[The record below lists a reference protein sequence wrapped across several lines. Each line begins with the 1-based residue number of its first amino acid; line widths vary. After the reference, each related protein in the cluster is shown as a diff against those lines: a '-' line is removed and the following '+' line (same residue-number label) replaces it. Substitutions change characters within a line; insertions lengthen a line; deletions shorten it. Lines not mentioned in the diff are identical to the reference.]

1 MTRKPPATARPK
13 SPIRPQPAL
22 SPAKDKPRAA
32 LLDSAVDRREQKRIR
47 MILRRAL
54 AGPFAPG
61 GPVTLHGPVAPGA
74 AAGQSPTEFDP
85 QLLDRLVAE
94 GLLAR
99 EDRLFRATAETAAYL
114 RRALCDQA
122 GDPFAD
128 QHRTLEVETLVMPEG
143 RQPVRRNLAE
153 SPLFPLLRLKEKDG
167 RPFLT
172 PEVVSAGDRLAADF
186 DHGSLQPRITANWQP
201 RLSSKAKGAA
211 PAGPDL
217 ADSRIAARTR
227 VNRAIEAMGPELAGV
242 ALDICCFGKGLETVE
257 RERQWPAR
265 SAKLMLRAALLALA
279 RHYTPPPPKPRNRH
293 WGDEGFRPEIG

>member
-1 MTRKPPATARPK
+1 MTRNTHITPCMPPSARSLSATAGTRT
-13 SPIRPQPAL
+13 
-22 SPAKDKPRAA
+22 KPRAVP
-32 LLDSAVDRREQKRIR
+32 LDSAVDRSQQKRIR
-47 MILRRAL
+47 TLLRRAL
-54 AGPFAPG
+54 AGPIMS
-61 GPVTLHGPVAPGA
+61 GA
-74 AAGQSPTEFDP
+74 APYPADRDEDRP
-85 QLLDRLVAE
+85 LLDRLVAE
-94 GLLAR
+94 GLLACR
-99 EDRLFRATAETAAYL
+99 DGQYAATAETAAYL

-128 QHRTLEVETLVMPEG
+128 QHRTLEIETLVMPEG

-172 PEVVSAGDRLAADF
+172 PEVVSAGDRLASDF
-186 DHGSLQPRITANWQP
+186 DHGSLQPRITASWQP

-279 RHYTPPPPKPRNRH
+279 RHYTPPATKPRTRH
-293 WGDEGFRPEIG
+293 WGDEGFRPELE

>member
-1 MTRKPPATARPK
+1 MTRDTQTTRSRPSSTRPMSAIPRPGALGSRTKP
-13 SPIRPQPAL
+13 L
-22 SPAKDKPRAA
+22 SAPF
-32 LLDSAVDRREQKRIR
+32 DSAVDRHQQKSIR
-47 MILRRAL
+47 TLLRRAL
-54 AGPFAPG
+54 AGPVPSQPLAD
-61 GPVTLHGPVAPGA
+61 L
-74 AAGQSPTEFDP
+74 DP
-85 QLLDRLVAE
+85 KLLARLIAE
-94 GLLAR
+94 GLLIR
-99 EDRLFRATAETAAYL
+99 ESGHLRATAETAAYL
-114 RRALCDQA
+114 RRALCDHA

-128 QHRTLEVETLVMPEG
+128 QHRTLETETVVMPEG

-172 PEVVSAGDRLAADF
+172 EEAVTAGDRLASDF
-186 DHGSLQPRITANWQP
+186 EHGNLQPRITASWQP

-242 ALDICCFGKGLETVE
+242 ALDICCFGKGLELVE

-265 SAKLMLRAALLALA
+265 SAKLMLRTALLALA
-279 RHYTPPPPKPRNRH
+279 RHYAPPAVKPRTRH
-293 WGDEGFRPEIG
+293 WGGEGFRPELE

>member
-1 MTRKPPATARPK
+1 MTSKTPTSPCRP
-13 SPIRPQPAL
+13 
-22 SPAKDKPRAA
+22 SPASPRPGLAAPRSKPLAA
-32 LLDSAVDRREQKRIR
+32 PLDSAVDRNQHKRIR
-47 MILRRAL
+47 TLLRGAL
-54 AGPFAPG
+54 AGP
-61 GPVTLHGPVAPGA
+61 V
-74 AAGQSPTEFDP
+74 P
-85 QLLDRLVAE
+85 QLSLTDADRRLTDRLVAE
-94 GLLAR
+94 GLLIRAG
-99 EDRLFRATAETAAYL
+99 DHLRATTETAAYL
-114 RRALCDQA
+114 RRALCDHA

-128 QHRTLEVETLVMPEG
+128 QHRTLETETVILPEG

-172 PEVVSAGDRLAADF
+172 EEAVAAGDRLAADF
-186 DHGSLQPRITANWQP
+186 DHGNLQPRITASWQP
-201 RLSSKAKGAA
+201 RLSSRVKGAA
-211 PAGPDL
+211 PSGPDL

-227 VNRAIEAMGPELAGV
+227 VNRAIEAMGPELSGV

-279 RHYTPPPPKPRNRH
+279 RHYTPPPPKPRTRH

>member
-1 MTRKPPATARPK
+1 MTRNTDPASGPQPVSRPLTAAMPPARQTP
-13 SPIRPQPAL
+13 L
-22 SPAKDKPRAA
+22 SA
-32 LLDSAVDRREQKRIR
+32 LLDSAVGRHAHKRIR
-47 MILRRAL
+47 VLLRRAL
-54 AGPFAPG
+54 DGPILLTSEPCSAI
-61 GPVTLHGPVAPGA
+61 V
-74 AAGQSPTEFDP
+74 QSDP

-94 GLLAR
+94 GLLT
-99 EDRLFRATAETAAYL
+99 RAHGHLHATPETAAYL

-128 QHRTLEVETLVMPEG
+128 QHRTLEPQTLVTQDG
-143 RQPVRRNLAE
+143 RQPVRRNLTE

-172 PEVVSAGDRLAADF
+172 EDAVAAGDRLARDF
-186 DHGSLQPRITANWQP
+186 DHGNLQPRITASWQP
-201 RLSSKAKGAA
+201 RLSSRVKGSA

-217 ADSRIAARTR
+217 ANSRIAARTR

-279 RHYTPPPPKPRNRH
+279 RHYTPPPPKPRTRH